1 MEVDVDVNGKALH
14 GGGRLLPTPPIP
26 ELPTPLFLSSPLPY
40 SCAPQWH
47 HGLIKAEKTSKPIQS
62 NCPPL
67 LTAVPHPSAPPLP
80 FP

>member
-1 MEVDVDVNGKALH
+1 MEVDVDVNGKALR

-26 ELPTPLFLSSPLPY
+26 VLPNGITDSLRL
-40 SCAPQWH
+40 
-47 HGLIKAEKTSKPIQS
+47 KKTSKPIQS

-67 LTAVPHPSAPPLP
+67 LTTVPHPSAPPLP